1 MTSKTGI
8 AAAAALAFVALSG
21 AAHAKSALP
30 GQFFD
35 PSREAPPLTVRKAL
49 PFTDS
54 GTAAPVGYEN
64 DYVVEQTTL
73 NKPVYSS
80 FTPDLF
86 GQDVLP
92 GPFNSI
98 GRGQFQGGF

>member
-1 MTSKTGI
+1 MNRKMVV
-8 AAAAALAFVALSG
+8 AAFALVALSG
-21 AAHAKSALP
+21 AANAKSALP
-30 GQFFD
+30 GQYFD
-35 PSREAPPLTVRKAL
+35 PSNQAPPLTVRKNL

-73 NKPVYSS
+73 NRPVYSS
-80 FTPDLF
+80 FAPDLF
-86 GQDVLP
+86 GQSVLP

-98 GRGQFQGGF
+98 GRGQFQGGAF